1 MDEREFLR
9 RLETT
14 LSGGEEAHATEVIAF
29 LAGREVKIDSDVLRG
44 ATRRAVQLLAA
55 GGDPMRGLDV
65 DGRAVRALADDLDR
79 PERRAELERGLGR
92 LRLDADGL
100 PLVTSRLESLEHEPD
115 RAWRWFAC
123 ALLADALAG
132 AAENE

>member
-1 MDEREFLR
+1 MEEREFLQN
-9 RLETT
+9 LETA
-14 LSGGEEAHATEVIAF
+14 LARGEEGHAAEVLAF
-29 LAGREVKIDSDVLRG
+29 LAGSEVALDGDAVRG

-79 PERRAELERGLGR
+79 PDRRAQLEQSLHR
-92 LRLDADGL
+92 LRMQANGL
-100 PLVTSRLESLEHEPD
+100 PLVTSRLQTLEQDSD

-123 ALLADALAG
+123 ALLADELG
-132 AAENE
+132 EE